1 MNKRMIL
8 FLLGRLMQ
16 MLSFVLLIPLAVAFL
31 YDESS
36 LYKLAFLG
44 AIGVSFL
51 LGLACTIK
59 KPKNELYYVREGIV
73 VTSLGWILISILGA
87 LPFLFSGA
95 IPSFTDAFFE
105 TVSGFTTTGSSILV
119 DVEALPHSLVFWRS
133 FMHFIGGMGVLVF
146 TLAIVPE
153 ASPQSIHLMQ
163 AEMPGPEFSKIRSR
177 VRSVAQVLYLIYA
190 AMTLVCIVVFIVLG
204 MSPFDACIHAFG
216 SAGTG
221 GFSNYNDSVAH
232 FGSAKLEYA
241 IGIAMFLF
249 GVNFNLYYFLLVK
262 EPGSFFKSEELRA
275 YVGIVIG
282 ATILLAISIIGYS
295 EDNIRD
301 AFFTVTTIITTTGFG
316 TADFT
321 KWPMFSQLIIL
332 ALMFIGGSAG
342 STAGGFKVSRV
353 IGIVRIARSYITKAL
368 TPNRIKPV
376 HWEGATMS
384 EQIQIALGGY
394 LALYVLSFFVILTIV
409 SFENRDFTTTF
420 SAVAGTFNNVG
431 PALGELGPKSNFSS
445 LTDLSKWAL
454 SIGMIAGRLEIAPL
468 LILFLPATW
477 LRK

>member
-87 LPFLFSGA
+87 LPFLFSGE

-190 AMTLVCIVVFIVLG
+190 AGLYR
-204 MSPFDACIHAFG
+204 
-216 SAGTG
+216 
-221 GFSNYNDSVAH
+221 GFYCVRH
-232 FGSAKLEYA
+232 
-241 IGIAMFLF
+241 
-249 GVNFNLYYFLLVK
+249 
-262 EPGSFFKSEELRA
+262 
-275 YVGIVIG
+275 
-282 ATILLAISIIGYS
+282 
-295 EDNIRD
+295 
-301 AFFTVTTIITTTGFG
+301 VTF
-316 TADFT
+316 
-321 KWPMFSQLIIL
+321 
-332 ALMFIGGSAG
+332 
-342 STAGGFKVSRV
+342 
-353 IGIVRIARSYITKAL
+353 
-368 TPNRIKPV
+368 
-376 HWEGATMS
+376 
-384 EQIQIALGGY
+384 
-394 LALYVLSFFVILTIV
+394 
-409 SFENRDFTTTF
+409 
-420 SAVAGTFNNVG
+420 
-431 PALGELGPKSNFSS
+431 
-445 LTDLSKWAL
+445 
-454 SIGMIAGRLEIAPL
+454 
-468 LILFLPATW
+468 
-477 LRK
+477 